1 MIRRLSTWL
10 TVALLGGLLLAGCG
24 SSSSS
29 SSSSTPAATTTTT
42 TTTSTTSS
50 NPAVAAAVAACK
62 SGVQAAST
70 LSASTKHKIEG
81 VCEKAAGGDKEAA
94 RKAAQ
99 EVCEELINSSPLPSS
114 SAKEEA
120 LKTCKAK

>member
-1 MIRRLSTWL
+1 MTRTLMTWL
-10 TVALLGGLLLAGCG
+10 TVALVGALLLAGCG

-42 TTTSTTSS
+42 TTTSN

-70 LSASTKHKIEG
+70 LSASAKRKIEG

-120 LKTCKAK
+120 LKSCKTK